1 MATVAIDFGTVRTR
15 LAVYDRRQRRPV
27 VRVDVPTLACLPRT
41 GFVLVGKEAEP
52 SIASDPLGGVDDLK
66 SRLGGESILRNRRS
80 CEPMDVIA
88 QLFAEMRRLALAQP
102 EANDPMMAC
111 TLTVPLHFEFRH
123 RELLCAAA
131 RRAGFLDAHTIDEP
145 VAAAQWH
152 EQNQMLSASAIVL
165 CDLGRTARVALLR
178 RSVSGWRPDLESVPA
193 PLSLS
198 QDGLPQ
204 RLFDILRTMA
214 GELTRRG
221 IDAPTL
227 LLVGGRAQA
236 EDAAAIFRGEGWPG
250 EVVVACEPAAA
261 SALGAIE
268 PPTQPST
275 NSLFT
280 RALRPAIGASYP
292 KPSDSSWI
300 GPDGTMTLGDYHVTE
315 FESILSSSRDVIRAG
330 RLTTLHLMGDDWLD
344 SHVRAL
350 RELLH
355 PALGDDWLIE
365 SPHDFLARAESVHP
379 RLEKIVITS
388 CGRLSS
394 AALLDLASLA
404 TVKHIDLSAWRV
416 RDAAADGILQFC
428 RLSRLTRIRLPIA
441 LDRLPTLGGWPRRDL
456 LRRHVAAQRSDL
468 ILE

>member
-1 MATVAIDFGTVRTR
+1 MATVAIDFGTMRTR
-15 LAVYDRRQRRPV
+15 LAVHDRRQRRPV

-41 GFVLVGKEAEP
+41 GFVHVGKEAEP
-52 SIASDPLGGVDDLK
+52 AIASDPLGGVDDLK
-66 SRLGGESILRNRRS
+66 QRLGDESILRNRRS

-88 QLFAEMRRLALAQP
+88 QLFAEVRRLALAQP
-102 EANDPMMAC
+102 ETNDPMMAC
-111 TLTVPLHFEFRH
+111 ALPVPLHFEIRH

-131 RRAGFLDAHTIDEP
+131 RRAGFLGAHTIDEP

-152 EQNQMLSASAIVL
+152 EQNQKVSASALAL
-165 CDLGRTARVALLR
+165 CDLGRTARVVLLR
-178 RSVSGWRPDLESVPA
+178 RSASGWRPDLESVPA
-193 PLSLS
+193 PLPLS

-204 RLFDILRTMA
+204 RVFDILRTMA

-236 EDAAAIFRGEGWPG
+236 EDTAAIFRGEGWPG
-250 EVVVACEPAAA
+250 EVVVAREPA
-261 SALGAIE
+261 SALVLGAIE
-268 PPTQPST
+268 LPSQPST
-275 NSLFT
+275 DSFSP
-280 RALRPAIGASYP
+280 RATRPATEASQP

-315 FESILSSSRDVIRAG
+315 FESILSSSLDALRAG

-350 RELLH
+350 REMSY

-365 SPHDFLARAESVHP
+365 SPHDLLARAESVHP

-404 TVKHIDLSAWRV
+404 TLKQIDLSAWRV
-416 RDAAADGILQFC
+416 RDAAADGILQFS
-428 RLSRLTRIRLPIA
+428 RLSRLTRIRLPVA

-456 LRRHVAAQRSDL
+456 LRRHFAAQRPEL
-468 ILE
+468 ALE